1 MSILAIILGFTII
14 IILNS
19 RKIDMSICLLA
30 GSITTGIITGLK
42 INKIMLLLIKTTKD
56 SMTIRLMII
65 IAVIS
70 GLGYLLRENN
80 DLQIMITSLYKL
92 ISNYKILSMTIPAII
107 GTLAVPGGAILSAPM
122 IKESTDKI
130 KLSGAQKTSIN
141 IFYRHIIFFVYP
153 LYNSIIMTSE
163 LFSVSKYSIIKYNLL
178 IITVGLISA
187 YYSFFNRDNNNN
199 VSNKKNENESN
210 KANIIAFISSFS
222 PIMSILLLAIVFN
235 FPFQYSVFAG
245 LFIGAGRNLQG
256 DNKILLYWQRI
267 KDFFIKGVN
276 YKLIILIFS
285 IMFFKS
291 VVETSGAVEVI
302 AGLLAKS
309 GIPLILMIVSM
320 GLVTGYLT
328 GLNIAALGILIPIF
342 IPLFPAENSVPY
354 ISLLFTSS
362 FTGYLISPLH
372 MCFLLTK
379 EYFNTNLLDTYKY
392 LIIPLVFMILTGIL
406 QVVFTL

>member
-1 MSILAIILGFTII
+1 MNILGIILGFVII

-30 GSITTGIITGLK
+30 GSITTGFITGLK
-42 INKIMLLLIKTTKD
+42 IDKILLLIIKTAKD
-56 SMTIRLMII
+56 PMTIRLMII

-80 DLQIMITSLYKL
+80 DLATMITSLHKL
-92 ISNYKILSMTIPAII
+92 INNYKILSLTIPAII

-122 IKESTDKI
+122 ITESTDKI

-141 IFYRHIIFFVYP
+141 IFFRHIIFFVYP

-163 LFSVSKYSIIKYNLL
+163 LFSVSKYSIIKYNFL
-178 IITVGLISA
+178 IFIVGFIAA
-187 YYSFFNRDNNNN
+187 YFSFFNRKNNNIN
-199 VSNKKNENESN
+199 NINNDNENTKTN
-210 KANIIAFISSFS
+210 LLTFVSSFS
-222 PIMSILLLAIVFN
+222 PILAIFILAIFLN
-235 FPFQYSVFAG
+235 IPFQYAVFAG
-245 LFIGAGRNLQG
+245 LIVGAGRNLQG

-267 KDFFIKGVN
+267 NKFFIKGVN
-276 YKLIILIFS
+276 YKLIILIFA

-291 VVETSGAVEVI
+291 VVEASGAVEVI

-342 IPLFPAENSVPY
+342 IPLFPVENSVPY

-362 FTGYLISPLH
+362 FAGYLISPLH
-372 MCFLLTK
+372 LCFLLTK
-379 EYFNTNLLDTYKY
+379 EYFNTNLFKTYRY
-392 LIIPLVFMILTGIL
+392 MLIPIVFMIITGIL
-406 QVVFTL
+406 QIVFT